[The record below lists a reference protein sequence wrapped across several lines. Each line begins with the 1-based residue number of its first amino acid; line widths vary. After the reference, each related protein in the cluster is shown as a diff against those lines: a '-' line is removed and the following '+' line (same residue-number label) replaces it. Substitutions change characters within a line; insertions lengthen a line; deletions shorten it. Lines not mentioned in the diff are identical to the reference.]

1 MENKQEK
8 TRVLLVGVNVNSDP
22 DFESGLIELASLA
35 QACDMEV
42 VGIETQNVAQVNTG
56 VYVGKGKVEEIKAV
70 AHMLEADMVIFDNS
84 LSPMQLRNLNE
95 IIERPVID
103 RTNLI
108 LEIFSTRA
116 RTREAQIQVET
127 ARLQYELP
135 RLAGLG
141 QVLSRQGGGTG
152 GGFANKG
159 AGEKKLELDRRKIR
173 HRISE
178 LKKELKEVEKN
189 RATQRKRRLSQGIPL
204 VSLVGYT
211 NAGKST
217 LMNALIER
225 YDETEQE
232 ASMTVTDPRSSEE
245 SGMTMTDPEDRVE
258 AAMPAAARKDRPEKK
273 ERKSRKVFVEDML
286 FATLDTTVRKISL
299 PDRKEFLL
307 SDTVGF
313 INKLPHNLVESFR
326 STLEEVKYADLLL
339 EVVDY
344 SDENYEEQMAVTAE
358 TLRELGAE
366 TIPCIHVFNKC
377 DLVKRE
383 APDRVPWNLPHK
395 GRNCIYMAA
404 GQQVGLEELI
414 SMISEVIFGDY
425 VECVMLIPYDQG
437 GLVSY
442 FNDNAS
448 ILETEYLA
456 EGTRIHM
463 QCMLKDLQKYKQY
476 VLI

>member
-1 MENKQEK
+1 MEKNQERTK
-8 TRVLLVGVNVNSDP
+8 VLLVGVNVNSDP
-22 DFESGLIELASLA
+22 DFESGLEELASLA
-35 QACDMEV
+35 EACDMEV
-42 VGIETQNVAQVNTG
+42 VGVETQNVAQVNTG
-56 VYVGKGKVEEIKAV
+56 VYVGKGKVDEIKAV
-70 AHMLEADMVIFDNS
+70 AHMLEADMVVFDNS

-141 QVLSRQGGGTG
+141 QVLSRQGGGSG

-225 YDETEQE
+225 YDLTEQ
-232 ASMTVTDPRSSEE
+232 VT
-245 SGMTMTDPEDRVE
+245 GQAGTDLDQSQ
-258 AAMPAAARKDRPEKK
+258 AGLEKK
-273 ERKSRKVFVEDML
+273 DRKSRKVFVEDML

-299 PDRKEFLL
+299 PDKKEFLL

-326 STLEEVKYADLLL
+326 STLEEVKYADLLI

-344 SDENYEEQMAVTAE
+344 SDHKYEEQMAVTAE

-377 DLVKRE
+377 DLVEARE
-383 APDRVPWNLPHK
+383 PDKVPWSLPHK
-395 GRNCIYMAA
+395 GHNCIYMAA
-404 GQQVGLEELI
+404 VRKVGLDQLTD
-414 SMISEVIFGDY
+414 MISEAVFGDY
-425 VECVMLIPYDQG
+425 IDCTMLIPYDQG
-437 GLVSY
+437 ALVSY
-442 FNDNAS
+442 FNDNATV
-448 ILETEYLA
+448 LETEYLA

-463 QCMLKDLQKYKQY
+463 QCLLKDLQKYKEY
-476 VLI
+476 VLL